1 MTRQSITLTEQN
13 DLWLREH
20 VESTGEYAS
29 KSELINDL
37 IRRARRVEMINE
49 KLAQAELSG
58 YTSQSEDDILR
69 EFKREFKRNVA
80 KKRS

>member
-20 VESTGEYAS
+20 VEFTGEYAS

-37 IRRARRVEMINE
+37 IRRARRVEMVNE

-58 YTSQSEDDILR
+58 FTSQSEDDILR
-69 EFKREFKRNVA
+69 EFKRDLA
-80 KKRS
+80 KKTS

>member
-20 VESTGEYAS
+20 VELTGEYAS

-37 IRRARRVEMINE
+37 IRRARRVEMVNE
-49 KLAQAELSG
+49 KLSKAELNG
-58 YTSQSEDDILR
+58 FTSQSEDDILR
-69 EFKREFKRNVA
+69 EFKRNLAKRT
-80 KKRS
+80 R

>member
-13 DLWLREH
+13 DLWLREQ
-20 VESTGEYAS
+20 VELTGEYAS

-37 IRRARRVEMINE
+37 IRRARRVEMVNE

-58 YTSQSEDDILR
+58 FTSQSEDDILR
-69 EFKREFKRNVA
+69 EFKRDLA
-80 KKRS
+80 KKTS